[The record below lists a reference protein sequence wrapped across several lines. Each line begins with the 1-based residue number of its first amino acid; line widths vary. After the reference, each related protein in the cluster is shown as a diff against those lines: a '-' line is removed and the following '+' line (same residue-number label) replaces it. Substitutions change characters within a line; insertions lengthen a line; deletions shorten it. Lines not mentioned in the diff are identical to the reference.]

1 MGLVGEN
8 IDLRALLTPTAFKRE
23 NFSSFL
29 YSPYSLKLHR
39 RVYFYRHHGYDLW
52 VRLEGDLSVIHFN
65 ERVPPVPVAFED
77 GRASLLAPAVVSKH
91 EGGAVVVHTFQRSS
105 DAEDGTEDD
114 YYIAWKNW
122 CDMHGFQHREW
133 SAEQLQGNPIE
144 LANLK
149 RLLRFVSYPGYVQN
163 EELEKAIL
171 AELHN
176 VRKTILANLIRQFPV
191 SDPDEVRQSLCRMI
205 LVRKIFSD
213 IHLSP
218 LSMITEVSA
227 YHEFTSN

>member
-1 MGLVGEN
+1 MGLVGKN
-8 IDLRALLTPTAFKRE
+8 IDLQALLTPTAFKRE

-52 VRLEGDLSVIHFN
+52 VRLESDLSVIHFN
-65 ERVPPVPVAFED
+65 ERVSQVPVAFED

-91 EGGAVVVHTFQRSS
+91 EDGAVVIHTIQRSS
-105 DAEDGTEDD
+105 DAKDGTDGD
-114 YYIAWKNW
+114 YSIAWKKW
-122 CDMHGFQHREW
+122 CGLHGFQHREW
-133 SAEQLQGNPIE
+133 SAEQLQQNPIE

-149 RLLRFVSYPGYVQN
+149 RLLRFVSSPSYVQN
-163 EELEKAIL
+163 EKLENAIL
-171 AELHN
+171 AELRN
-176 VRKTILANLIRQFPV
+176 VRKTILANLIQQFPL

-213 IHLSP
+213 IHLSS